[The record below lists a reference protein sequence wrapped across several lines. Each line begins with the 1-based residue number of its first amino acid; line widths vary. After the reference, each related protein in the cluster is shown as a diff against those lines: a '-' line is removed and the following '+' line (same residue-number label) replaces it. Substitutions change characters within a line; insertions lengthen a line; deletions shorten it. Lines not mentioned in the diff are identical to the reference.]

1 MTGDPTL
8 DAIRVFVALVAVA
21 GVAALLVR
29 RLAIPYTVTLVV
41 VGLAAATVLP
51 RREFGVSPELVLLV
65 LVPGLV
71 FEAALRLDVR
81 ELRRTVGGIALLAVP
96 GVLVSAA
103 IVAAVLNVATGLPP
117 SLGLV
122 VGAIVAATDPVAV
135 IATFRRLGAPRALAT
150 LVEGE
155 SLFNDGT
162 ALVVFA
168 IAVRAAQADVGPAE
182 AVATFVVA
190 VLVSGA
196 LGLVTGWVASRL
208 ISSLDDHLV
217 ELTIS
222 VAAAYGTYLLADGIG
237 QSGVIATVVAGVVIG
252 NYGRTHG
259 MTERSQEALDVVWEF
274 LAFVLTALAFLLI
287 GLAISL
293 GDLLGSAASIGW
305 GVVAILLGRAVVVY
319 GLLGGASRLFRRVP
333 APPGGTPAASSRAGL
348 RRLPSLPMPWLDVL
362 FWAGL
367 RGAVAVAMAL
377 SIPAGVPQ
385 RELLQD
391 IAFGVV
397 LFTLFV
403 QATTAERVVART
415 RGAAPA

>member
-1 MTGDPTL
+1 MTGDTTL

-21 GVAALLVR
+21 GLAALLVR

-71 FEAALRLDVR
+71 FEAALRLDVA

-96 GVLVSAA
+96 GVLVSAG
-103 IVAAVLNVATGLPP
+103 IVAAILNLATGLPL

-168 IAVRAAQADVGPAE
+168 IAVQAAQADVGLAE

-190 VLVSGA
+190 VVVSGA
-196 LGLVTGWVASRL
+196 LGLATGWVASRL
-208 ISSLDDHLV
+208 IASVDDHLV

-222 VAAAYGTYLLADGIG
+222 LAAAYGTYLVADGIH

-252 NYGRTHG
+252 SYVRAHG
-259 MTERSQEALDVVWEF
+259 MTERSLEALDTVWEF

-287 GLAISL
+287 GLAITL
-293 GDLLGSAASIGW
+293 GDLLGSAASIAW
-305 GVVAILLGRAVVVY
+305 GVVAIVVARALVVY
-319 GLLGGASRLFRRVP
+319 GLLGGASRLFRR
-333 APPGGTPAASSRAGL
+333 APGGTVRGGL
-348 RRLPSLPMPWLDVL
+348 RRLPSLPMSWLSVL

-415 RGAAPA
+415 RGVEPA